1 MINELA
7 LQIISGVLVPL
18 ILGLIAW
25 ITRRALQD
33 LKSHMVPNGG
43 SSVFDQAKEAKELAS
58 KAVEISL
65 LNEARLKQL
74 EQKIDAIILSRLQ

>member
-1 MINELA
+1 MNELA
-7 LQIISGVLVPL
+7 IQIVSGVVVPL

-25 ITRRALQD
+25 IFRRAIQD
-33 LKSHMVPNGG
+33 LKSHMIPNGG
-43 SSVFDQAKEAKELAS
+43 SSVWDQARDAKELAS